1 MLDKNPNQVFDKDL
15 LEIKNKFSEKNL
27 NFILS
32 SNPFFKT
39 EFLNKLVE
47 SADVPVVFL
56 DFDLLYSGY
65 VNSGII
71 KKNEK
76 LEILVSN
83 GETFI
88 DDIKEIIRK
97 IESKKS
103 LIILDTLNGLYNMF
117 DELEYVRFINSAI
130 MLLSSVAKYSNSLIV
145 ITAMTRKNESNEY
158 ILSPTGRH
166 LFRSKNA
173 GFYNLITSE
182 LGLVLNVL
190 DKTEENVRSFNII
203 K

>member
-117 DELEYVRFINSAI
+117 DELEYVLF
-130 MLLSSVAKYSNSLIV
+130 LP
-145 ITAMTRKNESNEY
+145 
-158 ILSPTGRH
+158 ILY
-166 LFRSKNA
+166 
-173 GFYNLITSE
+173 GFH
-182 LGLVLNVL
+182 
-190 DKTEENVRSFNII
+190 
-203 K
+203 

>member
-1 MLDKNPNQVFDKDL
+1 MDKNPNQVFDKDL

-97 IESKKS
+97 IESKKE
-103 LIILDTLNGLYNMF
+103 
-117 DELEYVRFINSAI
+117 DESRPPRFW
-130 MLLSSVAKYSNSLIV
+130 
-145 ITAMTRKNESNEY
+145 
-158 ILSPTGRH
+158 
-166 LFRSKNA
+166 
-173 GFYNLITSE
+173 
-182 LGLVLNVL
+182 
-190 DKTEENVRSFNII
+190 SFIC
-203 K
+203 